1 MSLRAYR
8 IESRLIGGRDAD
20 EWAGGE
26 RRGRRHEDRQRFTHA
41 VRRQTGEY
49 RSRAT
54 LRTNSERGTMPRLF
68 IIASHIVVI
77 VIIMI
82 LYRFPLS
89 VRVVAVLFHGSRL
102 VWASGA
108 RRSHAY

>member
-1 MSLRAYR
+1 MT
-8 IESRLIGGRDAD
+8 
-20 EWAGGE
+20 
-26 RRGRRHEDRQRFTHA
+26 RHRTHA
-41 VRRQTGEY
+41 IRRQSAVSISLVRDPSNVRRA
-49 RSRAT
+49 RPS
-54 LRTNSERGTMPRLF
+54 TMPRLF

-89 VRVVAVLFHGSRL
+89 VGVVSVLFHGPRL

-108 RRSHAY
+108 RRSHVLPRKMCVFPRKFISYYVF